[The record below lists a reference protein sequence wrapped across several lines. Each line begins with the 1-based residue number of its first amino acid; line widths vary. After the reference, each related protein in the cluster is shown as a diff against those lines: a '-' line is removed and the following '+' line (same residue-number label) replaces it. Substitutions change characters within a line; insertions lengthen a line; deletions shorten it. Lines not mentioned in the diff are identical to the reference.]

1 MLANQGVEEVLVHP
15 RPRVGVLSTGDELF
29 TDPGPLPP
37 GRIRD
42 ANRHTLLALARREGW
57 DTCDLGAVGDDETAL
72 IEALTS
78 EAACACDAVVTS
90 GGVSVGDLD
99 LVRVV
104 LEKLGDGSMR
114 WMQVAIRPAKPFA
127 FGILA
132 SSSTPVFG
140 LPGNPVSAMVSFEL
154 FVRPALRKLS
164 GHSALHRPVIAARVQ
179 HDLTRKPDGKLH
191 LLRGRV
197 VMDSEGNWLAV
208 TAGSQESHQLH
219 AMADANALV
228 LVPDG
233 PGVRA
238 GEMVEAILIDGAQ
251 SWAGVP

>member
-1 MLANQGVEEVLVHP
+1 
-15 RPRVGVLSTGDELF
+15 
-29 TDPGPLPP
+29 
-37 GRIRD
+37 
-42 ANRHTLLALARREGW
+42 
-57 DTCDLGAVGDDETAL
+57 
-72 IEALTS
+72 
-78 EAACACDAVVTS
+78 
-90 GGVSVGDLD
+90 
-99 LVRVV
+99 
-104 LEKLGDGSMR
+104 
-114 WMQVAIRPAKPFA
+114 
-127 FGILA
+127 
-132 SSSTPVFG
+132 
-140 LPGNPVSAMVSFEL
+140 MVSFEL